1 MYIPFI
7 ENFVFYHLYNAIDK
21 YIIFYNTKRL
31 QKRLSGLS
39 PLQFRTLAA

>member
-1 MYIPFI
+1 MDEYI
-7 ENFVFYHLYNAIDK
+7 L
-21 YIIFYNTKRL
+21 FYNIKRL